1 MVQLESEKTFYK
13 KIMQQNMVKEIE
25 IEKSMKKLT
34 IHDKD
39 QKERELKQKKLQEEE
54 ETITEW
60 TTSRPETREFGC
72 SKVKKGSDI
81 KKKKLKPFKSTSIY
95 DRNAIKPS

>member
-1 MVQLESEKTFYK
+1 
-13 KIMQQNMVKEIE
+13 MQANMVKEIE

-39 QKERELKQKKLQEEE
+39 QKEKELKQKKLNEED

-60 TTSRPETREFGC
+60 TTSRPDTREFGC
-72 SKVKKGSDI
+72 SKVKKGSES
-81 KKKKLKPFKSTSIY
+81 KKKKLKTFKSTSIY
-95 DRNAIKPS
+95 DMNAI